1 MAIDIDREWL
11 QLRRLTTVQLRQRY
25 LDIVGEAAHS
35 HNKTWLLKRL
45 AWRLQ
50 TLAEGDLSD
59 RARQRAAE
67 LARDADL
74 RARTA
79 TQPIEDRASALLPKE
94 QAKASSKSATSR
106 DARLP
111 PPGSWLSRS
120 YKGQTIQVKVLAQ
133 GFQYQGRVFS
143 SLSALAKEITG
154 SHCSGF
160 CFFHLG
166 RHAQGGQP

>member
-11 QLRRLTTVQLRQRY
+11 QLHRLTTAQLRQRY

-35 HNKTWLLKRL
+35 HNKTWLLKRI

-74 RARTA
+74 RLVTA
-79 TQPIEDRASALLPKE
+79 TQPIRTERRRCSPR
-94 QAKASSKSATSR
+94 SKPRPVPSP
-106 DARLP
+106 LP
-111 PPGSWLSRS
+111 PWMHGCLRPVLGSPAPTRDKP
-120 YKGQTIQVKVLAQ
+120 YK
-133 GFQYQGRVFS
+133 
-143 SLSALAKEITG
+143 
-154 SHCSGF
+154 
-160 CFFHLG
+160 
-166 RHAQGGQP
+166 